1 MSEAMSGADNR
12 IDTKV
17 AGKPHPYHMVN
28 PSPWPI
34 MGSISALVT
43 ALGAVQFFHGASP
56 IIMII
61 GLAGVLFTMFVW
73 WRGVIHE
80 AQAEHAHTGIVR
92 QGLRYSVGLFIASE
106 VMFFVAFFW
115 AFFNSG
121 LLVNPTQTQWPPAS
135 IHPMEVWGIPFLNT
149 CILLTSGLAVNWA
162 HHALRH
168 GNRQGLKQGLGVAI
182 ILGVCFLALQGYE
195 YGHAAFGFREG
206 VYPTIFFMATGFHGF
221 HVFVGACFLTV
232 NFFRSLRG
240 DFTPKEHVG
249 FEAAAWYWHFV
260 DVVWIFLFVWVYW
273 WGSSAAPPGAG

>member
-1 MSEAMSGADNR
+1 MSEAMSGAHQGPE
-12 IDTKV
+12 TKV
-17 AGKPHPYHMVN
+17 AGQPHPYHMVN

-43 ALGAVQFFHGASP
+43 ALGAVHFFHGGTP

-61 GLAGVLFTMFVW
+61 GLIGVLATMFVW
-73 WRGVIHE
+73 WRDVVHE
-80 AQAEHAHTGIVR
+80 AQGEHAHSGITR

-121 LLVNPTQTQWPPAS
+121 LLVDPSMTQWPPAS
-135 IHPMEVWGIPFLNT
+135 IKPMEVWGIPFLNT

-168 GNRQGLKQGLGVAI
+168 GNREGLKQGLGIAV
-182 ILGVCFLALQGYE
+182 ILGVLFLALQGYE
-195 YGHAAFGFREG
+195 YGHAAFSFRQG
-206 VYPTIFFMATGFHGF
+206 DYPSIFFMATGFHGF
-221 HVFVGACFLTV
+221 HVFVGTCFLLV
-232 NFFRSLRG
+232 NFIRSLRG

-273 WGSSAAPPGAG
+273 WGSSANLPGG

>member
-1 MSEAMSGADNR
+1 MSESHQLVE
-12 IDTKV
+12 TKV
-17 AGKPHPYHMVN
+17 PGGPHPYHMVN
-28 PSPWPI
+28 PSAWPI
-34 MGSISALVT
+34 TGSISGLVT
-43 ALGAVQFFHGASP
+43 ALGAVQYFHGASA

-61 GLAGVLFTMFVW
+61 GLLGVLGTMFVW
-73 WRGVIHE
+73 WRDVIKE
-80 AQAEHAHTGIVR
+80 SNAHLHSGIAR
-92 QGLRYSVGLFIASE
+92 NGLRFSVGLFIASE

-121 LLVNPTQTQWPPAS
+121 LLINPTLTQWPPAK
-135 IHPMEVWGIPFLNT
+135 IHVMEVWDIPFLNT

-162 HHALRH
+162 HHALKH
-168 GNRQGLKQGLGVAI
+168 GNRDGLKQGLGVAVV
-182 ILGVCFLALQGYE
+182 LGALFLGLQGYE

-221 HVFVGACFLTV
+221 HVFVGTCFLLI
-232 NFFRSLRG
+232 NFIRSLKG

-273 WGSSAAPPGAG
+273 WGSTANLPVAQ